1 LENPIPEDSVSR
13 ALAFSA
19 ATAAAFALAPSTAVA
34 KPCSGETSVPAL
46 EELLPRVSAAF
57 GLPGTDQVA
66 IDPARRCIAVQVRTE
81 GTARLVKLLLR
92 GLEVPREAVEL
103 RVVEVTPAA

>member
-1 LENPIPEDSVSR
+1 MPR
-13 ALAFSA
+13 ALALT
-19 ATAAAFALAPSTAVA
+19 TAAAAALALTPDARTSA

-46 EELLPRVSAAF
+46 EQMLPRVSTALT
-57 GLPGTDQVA
+57 LPGTDQVA
-66 IDPARRCIAVQVRTE
+66 IDPARRCIGVQVRTR

-103 RVVEVTPAA
+103 RVVEVKPARGA